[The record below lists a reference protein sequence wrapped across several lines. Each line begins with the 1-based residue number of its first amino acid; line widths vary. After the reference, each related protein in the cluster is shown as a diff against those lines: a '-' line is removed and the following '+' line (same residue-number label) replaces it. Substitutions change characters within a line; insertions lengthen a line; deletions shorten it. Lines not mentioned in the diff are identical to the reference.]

1 MLTHNRDEVMTRQA
15 SLEIEQRSWNNKN
28 YFAPIDQLKQGTWI
42 FYSEDYIACILN
54 GGKEKPL
61 TLQPSYHKSR
71 GIVLLDLLLYNSV
84 QAFAENENL
93 NGIAPFTMFVFERKT
108 NKSYL
113 LFWNEN
119 ELELN
124 DLSDSNFI
132 FRASSTLYS
141 FDKMKDLEKKFPT
154 FNNITPEEIFN
165 LHSVIKMNAG
175 DIAKDKAT
183 TSITQIVANGLEI
196 NMKYC
201 PI

>member
-1 MLTHNRDEVMTRQA
+1 M
-15 SLEIEQRSWNNKN
+15 
-28 YFAPIDQLKQGTWI
+28 KQGTWI